1 MSKLL
6 FPIFPTCFLLSL
18 VIGLSPVFSQNYYKA
33 KYQTIAHKVLKLK
46 PGSEIK
52 PGNKLLDDIIDEA
65 RISIKVKSRYSET
78 EAVNVLRTVD
88 HILINRNFLYNGKI
102 RLLSE
107 ALKPRKP
114 DQKMIQYIKRF
125 DPDNPGD
132 DLKNSETLNRII
144 LPSHKHKIHALRHI
158 RENFYYAE
166 CKTFSFIYLGI
177 ADALNLP
184 VYMVL
189 APSHVFIRWHLG
201 PGRYI
206 NWETTSGIT
215 VNDEYI
221 KRLHDIP
228 ENSIRSGAY
237 LKSLTRTESMAVA
250 FFMLGNY
257 VENPDTKIKYY
268 TKAVQLN
275 PMHSR
280 VLYNRG
286 TILYR
291 KGRFDRAL
299 SDFDRVI
306 VLEPNHYSAYNNR
319 GNAWLEKGNFN
330 RALADYNK
338 TIELNP
344 GHSRA
349 YNNRG
354 TIWYKKRKLDK
365 ALADYNKAIQSDPG
379 YSGAYNNRGN
389 VWYEKGHLKKA
400 LADYNKAIKLN
411 PGNREAVKNRAEIL
425 KSGSDPI
432 FKY

>member
-1 MSKLL
+1 MNKL
-6 FPIFPTCFLLSL
+6 FSIVPVCFLFLF
-18 VIGLSPVFSQNYYKA
+18 VIGLSPGFGRKYHSKA
-33 KYQTIAHKVLKLK
+33 KYQTIAHKVLELET
-46 PGSEIK
+46 GSGIK
-52 PGNKLLDDIIDEA
+52 PGTRLLDHIIDETRA
-65 RISIKVKSRYSET
+65 SVTVKSRYSET
-78 EAVNVLRTVD
+78 EAVNILRTVD
-88 HILINRNFLYNGKI
+88 HILINRNFLYYRKTS
-102 RLLSE
+102 LLSE

-114 DQKMIQYIKRF
+114 DWNTIQYIKQF
-125 DPDNPGD
+125 DPGTDFE
-132 DLKNSETLNRII
+132 NSVSSDRVIP
-144 LPSHKHKIHALRHI
+144 PSHKHKIHALKHI

-189 APSHVFIRWHLG
+189 APSHVFVRWHFG
-201 PGRYI
+201 PGSYI

-215 VNDEYI
+215 VDDEHM

-237 LKSLTRTESMAVA
+237 LRSLTRTESMATA

-257 VENPDTKIKYY
+257 AKNPDTKIKYY
-268 TKAVQLN
+268 TKAVRSN

-280 VLYNRG
+280 AFYNLG

-291 KGRFDRAL
+291 KGMFDRAL
-299 SDFDRVI
+299 KDFDRVI
-306 VLEPNHYSAYNNR
+306 VLEPSHYSAYNNR
-319 GNAWLEKGNFN
+319 GNVWLEKGSFN

-344 GHSRA
+344 RHSRA

-354 TIWYKKRKLDK
+354 IIWYKKGKLDK
-365 ALADYNKAIQSDPG
+365 ALADYDKAIQSDPG
-379 YSGAYNNRGN
+379 YSGAYNNRGII
-389 VWYEKGHLKKA
+389 WYEKGRFKKA
-400 LADYNKAIKLN
+400 LADYNKAVRLN
-411 PGNREAVKNRAEIL
+411 PGNKEALRNRTEIL
-425 KSGSDPI
+425 KSRRNNPI